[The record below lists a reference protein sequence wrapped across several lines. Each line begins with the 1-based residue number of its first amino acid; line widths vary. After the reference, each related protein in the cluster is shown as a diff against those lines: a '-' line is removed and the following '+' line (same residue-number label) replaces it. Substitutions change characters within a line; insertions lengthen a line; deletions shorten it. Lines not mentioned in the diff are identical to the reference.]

1 MKDMG
6 GDESSSRQ
14 LMSLLK
20 RRGIIQPAFELYGGV
35 AGLYDYGP
43 LGGRLRR
50 NVIQKWLNHWISL
63 GNIVEID
70 SPTVTPEP
78 VLKASGHIGAFN
90 DYASEC
96 KLCNSVFRTDHLLDE
111 IHPNPESLDAT
122 SLDAELK
129 KSSIPCPSCNK
140 IDWLPSEP
148 LNLMFSTRIGA
159 SGGGRKAYMRPE
171 TAQGMFLQF
180 PSIYRHF
187 RSKLPFGA
195 VQIGKGYR
203 NEISPRQGMIRLR
216 EFNMAELEYFID
228 PVVKP
233 EHNLEIW
240 NDIKIK
246 LIPDPQGKEPVEIS
260 SNVNDAVTK
269 GIIRHPTVGFFMIK
283 TFELMSELGINTEL
297 IHFRQ
302 HEGNEMAHYATDCWD
317 LEIHGS
323 YGWIECVGI
332 AYRGC
337 YDLEAHDAMTKSNE
351 LRAWREFDKEVVV
364 EKTIFAPIQSI
375 VGPHFKEKSQ
385 LVSNALENLELLP
398 NDFPFELKIDEGHV
412 MIDENMVELKNI
424 KSIERGEW
432 FIPHVVEPAFG
443 IDRIIWHILE
453 HSHNETKKEDGETYT
468 ILSLKRNI
476 SPLDFSVYPLY
487 EKDGMEELSQE
498 LISSIHEIKGINVNY
513 DGSKSIGRRYAR
525 GDEIGVPYAI
535 TIDHQSLE
543 DNTITIRERDTQK
556 QTRMSIKDLLHFIS
570 EY

>member
-1 MKDMG
+1 
-6 GDESSSRQ
+6 
-14 LMSLLK
+14 
-20 RRGIIQPAFELYGGV
+20 
-35 AGLYDYGP
+35 
-43 LGGRLRR
+43 
-50 NVIQKWLNHWISL
+50 
-63 GNIVEID
+63 
-70 SPTVTPEP
+70 
-78 VLKASGHIGAFN
+78 
-90 DYASEC
+90 
-96 KLCNSVFRTDHLLDE
+96 
-111 IHPNPESLDAT
+111 
-122 SLDAELK
+122 
-129 KSSIPCPSCNK
+129 
-140 IDWLPSEP
+140 
-148 LNLMFSTRIGA
+148 MFSTRIGA

-195 VQIGKGYR
+195 VQVGKGYR

-228 PVVKP
+228 PIVKT
-233 EHNLEIW
+233 EHNLELW
-240 NDIKIK
+240 NHIKIK
-246 LIPDPQGKEPVEIS
+246 LIPDPLGKKSVEIS
-260 SNVNDAVTK
+260 SNVNEAVAK

-297 IHFRQ
+297 IRFRQ

-351 LRAWREFDKEVVV
+351 LRAWREFEKEVVV

-398 NDFPFELKIDEGHV
+398 NDFPFKLKIDEGDV

-453 HSHNETKKEDGETYT
+453 HSHNEIKKEDGETYT

-498 LISSIHEIKGINVNY
+498 LISSIRKIKGINVNY

>member
-1 MKDMG
+1 MSGEQPD
-6 GDESSSRQ
+6 SRR

-20 RRGIIQPAFELYGGV
+20 RRGVLQPAFELYGGV

-50 NVIQKWLNHWISL
+50 NVIKKWLNHWISL

-70 SPTVTPEP
+70 SPTVTPES
-78 VLKASGHIGAFN
+78 VLKASGHVGAFN

-96 KLCNSVFRTDHLLDE
+96 KICNSVFRSDHLLE
-111 IHPNPESLDAT
+111 ELHNNPESLDNK
-122 SLDAELK
+122 SLDLELRK
-129 KSSIPCPSCNK
+129 NKVLCPSCNK
-140 IDWLPSEP
+140 TDWLPSEP

-187 RSKLPFGA
+187 RGKLPFGA
-195 VQIGKGYR
+195 VQVGKGYR

-228 PVVKP
+228 PNTKL
-233 EHNLEIW
+233 EHNLELW
-240 NDIKIK
+240 DEIKLR
-246 LIPDPQGKEPVEIS
+246 LIPDPQGKKGLEIL
-260 SNVNDAVTK
+260 SNIGDAVK
-269 GIIRHPTVGFFMIK
+269 QGIVRDQTVGYFMIK
-283 TFELMSELGINTEL
+283 TYELMMDLGINTEL
-297 IHFRQ
+297 IRFRQ
-302 HEGNEMAHYATDCWD
+302 HEGDEMAHYATDCWD
-317 LEIHGS
+317 LEIYGS

-337 YDLEAHDAMTKSNE
+337 YDLEAHDSAAKTNE

-364 EKTIFAPIQSI
+364 EKTIYSPIQSI
-375 VGPHFKEKSQ
+375 VGPRFKDKSQ
-385 LVSNALENLELLP
+385 NISNALENLTSLP
-398 NDFPFELKIDEGHV
+398 EEFPFKLKIANEDISIE
-412 MIDENMVELKNI
+412 ENMVEKKMI

-453 HSHNETKKEDGETYT
+453 HSYNEIQKEDGENYT
-468 ILSLKRNI
+468 VLSLKNNI
-476 SPLDFSVYPLY
+476 APLDFSVYPLY
-487 EKDGMEELSQE
+487 EKGGMDKLSRE
-498 LISSIHEIKGINVNY
+498 IISSIRKIKGINVNY

-525 GDEIGVPYAI
+525 GDEIGVPFAI
-535 TIDHQSLE
+535 TIDHQSVE
-543 DNTITIRERDTQK
+543 DNTVTIRERDSQTQK
-556 QTRMSIKDLLHFIS
+556 RMSVEELLDFIK